1 MIGEPPP
8 QLWYHISL
16 IALLAFSMFF
26 SSGETAY
33 LACNILKIKYLAKRN
48 KKAEKAL
55 EIIKEKNKFLI
66 TSLIGNSIV
75 NILVGIVITSLTLT
89 FSSENAIFIASF
101 VATTLVLIFGE
112 IMPKSVA
119 LVFPEKIAMSYS
131 FLENFLIKCFLPISS
146 IFLYITSIFMK
157 LFKVKVSFKT
167 YLITED
173 DLKIFFESS
182 EDVADLTVD
191 EKKIMNQ
198 ILKYDD
204 MKVKNVMVPRTDI
217 VALNIDS
224 SIEEVI
230 KISKESSLSR
240 FPVYKENI
248 DDIKGVLYIKDF
260 IFSKEYDEYVSN
272 SDSLSVPLNIES
284 FLRKPCFIFA
294 NTELTNVRKTLNK
307 EGQNLAVVID
317 EYGGTLGLVTIEDL
331 NEEIFGDI
339 VDEYDDDAKEIY
351 LQKHKEGY
359 LIEGNAPLSFLNE
372 YFNINLT
379 SQFNQT
385 LAGFIMEACG
395 KMPEKG
401 FRLEKDGVIFIVESL
416 SKNKIEKVLMKETK
430 E

>member
-8 QLWYHISL
+8 ELWYYISL
-16 IALLAFSMFF
+16 VALLLFSMFF

-33 LACNILKIKYLAKRN
+33 LACSILKIKYLAKKN

-66 TSLIGNSIV
+66 TSLIGNSVV
-75 NILVGIVITSLTLT
+75 NILVGVVITSITLK
-89 FSSENAIFIASF
+89 FSNANAIGIASF
-101 VATTLVLIFGE
+101 IATSLVLIFGE
-112 IMPKSVA
+112 IIPKSVA
-119 LVFPEKIAMSYS
+119 LVFPEKIALNYS
-131 FLENFLIKCFLPISS
+131 SLENLLIKCFLPFSS
-146 IFLYITSIFMK
+146 IFLYTTSIFMK
-157 LFKVKVSFKT
+157 LFKVKIDLKT
-167 YLITED
+167 YLVTED
-173 DLKIFFESS
+173 DLKTFFESS
-182 EDVADLTVD
+182 EDTTDLTSD

-204 MKVKNVMVPRTDI
+204 TKVKNIMIPRTNI
-217 VALNIDS
+217 VAINIES

-240 FPVYKENI
+240 FPVYKENM

-260 IFSKEYDEYVSN
+260 IFSKEYDEYISN
-272 SDSLSVPLNIES
+272 PKKSFDTLKIDE
-284 FLRKPCFIFA
+284 FLRKPCFVFS
-294 NTELTNVRKTLNK
+294 NTELTKVRKTLRK
-307 EGQNLAVVID
+307 DGQNLAIVID
-317 EYGGTLGLVTIEDL
+317 EYGGTLGIVTIEDL

-339 VDEYDDDAKEIY
+339 VDEYDDATGSIY
-351 LQKHKEGY
+351 LQKCENGY
-359 LIEGNAPLSFLNE
+359 LIEGNAPLIFLNE

-385 LAGFIMEACG
+385 LAGFIMEVCG

-401 FRLEKDGVIFIVESL
+401 FELKMEGMIFIVKTL
-416 SKNKIEKVLMKETK
+416 DGNRIEKVLMREIQ

>member
-16 IALLAFSMFF
+16 IALLTFSMFF

-33 LACNILKIKYLAKRN
+33 LACNILKIKYLAKKN

-75 NILVGIVITSLTLT
+75 NILVGIVITSLTLK

-230 KISKESSLSR
+230 ALSKQSSLSR

-248 DDIKGVLYIKDF
+248 DDIKGILYIKDF

-272 SDSLSVPLNIES
+272 SDNLSVPLNIES

-294 NTELTNVRKTLNK
+294 NTELTKVRKTLNK

-401 FRLEKDGVIFIVESL
+401 FKLEKDGVMFIVESL
-416 SKNKIEKVLMKETK
+416 SKNKIEKVLMKEIK

>member
-33 LACNILKIKYLAKRN
+33 LACNILKIKYLAKKN

-75 NILVGIVITSLTLT
+75 NILVGIVITSLTLK

-101 VATTLVLIFGE
+101 VATILVLIFGE

-167 YLITED
+167 YLVTED

-230 KISKESSLSR
+230 ALSKQSSLSR

-272 SDSLSVPLNIES
+272 SDNLSVPLNIES

-294 NTELTNVRKTLNK
+294 NTELTKVRKTLNK

-317 EYGGTLGLVTIEDL
+317 EYGGTLGIVSIEDL

-385 LAGFIMEACG
+385 LAGFIMEECG

-401 FRLEKDGVIFIVESL
+401 FKLEKDGVIFIVESL
-416 SKNKIEKVLMKETK
+416 SKNKIEKVLMKEIK

>member
-89 FSSENAIFIASF
+89 FSSENAVFIASF

-167 YLITED
+167 YLVTED

-217 VALNIDS
+217 VAINIDS

-230 KISKESSLSR
+230 ALSKQSSLSR

-248 DDIKGVLYIKDF
+248 DDIKGILYIKDF

-317 EYGGTLGLVTIEDL
+317 EYGGTLGIVSIEDL

-385 LAGFIMEACG
+385 LAGFIMEVCG

-401 FRLEKDGVIFIVESL
+401 FELKMEGMIFIVKTL
-416 SKNKIEKVLMKETK
+416 DGNRIEKVLMREIQ

>member
-8 QLWYHISL
+8 GVWYYVSL
-16 IALLAFSMFF
+16 VALLLFSMFF

-33 LACNILKIKYLAKRN
+33 LACNTLKIKYLAKKNR
-48 KKAEKAL
+48 KAERVL

-75 NILVGIVITSLTLT
+75 NILVGVVITSLTLR
-89 FSSENAIFIASF
+89 FSTENAIGIASF
-101 VATTLVLIFGE
+101 IATNLVLIFGE
-112 IMPKSVA
+112 IMPKSIA
-119 LVFPEKIAMSYS
+119 LVFPEKIAISYS
-131 FLENFLIKCFLPISS
+131 FLESLLIKCFLPISS

-157 LFKVKVSFKT
+157 LFKLKVDFKN

-173 DLKIFFESS
+173 DLKIFFENSG
-182 EDVADLTVD
+182 EVADLTLD
-191 EKKIMNQ
+191 EKKIMSH

-204 MKVKNVMVPRTDI
+204 MKVKNVMIPRTEI
-217 VALNIDS
+217 VAINVDS

-230 KISKESSLSR
+230 NISKTSSLSR
-240 FPVYKENI
+240 FPVYEENI

-260 IFSKEYDEYVSN
+260 IFSKEYDDYISN
-272 SDSLSVPLNIES
+272 PKKSSKIMKIEK

-294 NTELTNVRKTLNK
+294 NTELTKVRKTLSK
-307 EGQNLAVVID
+307 YEQNLGIVID
-317 EYGGTLGLVTIEDL
+317 EYGGTLGIVTIEDL

-339 VDEYDDDAKEIY
+339 VDEYDKSSNSIFLEKYKD
-351 LQKHKEGY
+351 GY
-359 LIEGNAPLSFLNE
+359 ITEGNTPLIFLNE
-372 YFNINLT
+372 HFNINLF

-385 LAGFIMEACG
+385 LAGFIMEVCG

-401 FRLEKDGVIFIVESL
+401 FRLEMDGMIFIVEEL
-416 SKNKIEKVLMKETK
+416 DGNRIEKVFIKEMQ

>member
-8 QLWYHISL
+8 ELWYYISL
-16 IALLAFSMFF
+16 VALLAFSMFF

-48 KKAEKAL
+48 KKAEKTL

-75 NILVGIVITSLTLT
+75 NILVGIVITSLTLK
-89 FSSENAIFIASF
+89 FSSANAVFIASF
-101 VATTLVLIFGE
+101 IATSLVLIFGE
-112 IMPKSVA
+112 IIPKSVA
-119 LVFPEKIAMSYS
+119 LVFPEKIAINYS

-157 LFKVKVSFKT
+157 VFKMKVSFKT

-182 EDVADLTVD
+182 EDVTDLTLD

-204 MKVKNVMVPRTDI
+204 MKVKNVMIPRTNI
-217 VALNIDS
+217 VALSIDS

-248 DDIKGVLYIKDF
+248 DDIKGILYIKDF
-260 IFSKEYDEYVSN
+260 IFSKEYDEYISN
-272 SDSLSVPLNIES
+272 NNESNAILKIES

-294 NTELTNVRKTLNK
+294 NTELTNVRKTLNR
-307 EGQNLAVVID
+307 EGQNLAIIID

-331 NEEIFGDI
+331 NEQIFGDI
-339 VDEYDDDAKEIY
+339 VDEYDDEISSIY
-351 LQKHKEGY
+351 LQKCKDGY
-359 LIEGNAPLSFLNE
+359 FIEGNTPLLFLNE
-372 YFNINLT
+372 YFNINLV

-385 LAGFIMEACG
+385 LAGFIMEECG

-401 FRLEKDGVIFIVESL
+401 FRLEKDGMIFIVESL
-416 SKNKIEKVLMKETK
+416 SKNKIEKVFMKETK

>member
-8 QLWYHISL
+8 QFWYYFSL
-16 IALLAFSMFF
+16 VALLLFSMFF

-33 LACNILKIKYLAKRN
+33 LASNILKIKYLAKKNR
-48 KKAEKAL
+48 KAIRVL

-75 NILVGIVITSLTLT
+75 NILIGVVITSLTLQI
-89 FSSENAIFIASF
+89 SSANAIGIASF
-101 VATTLVLIFGE
+101 IATTLVLIFGE
-112 IMPKSVA
+112 ILPKSVA
-119 LVFPEKIAMSYS
+119 LVFPEKIALDYS
-131 FLENFLIKCFLPISS
+131 FLENLLIKCFLPISS

-157 LFKVKVSFKT
+157 LFKINVGFKN

-173 DLKIFFESS
+173 DLKTFFETS
-182 EDVADLTVD
+182 ENVADLTPD
-191 EKKIMNQ
+191 EKQIMKQ

-204 MKVKNVMVPRTDI
+204 AKVKNIMVPRTDI
-217 VALNIDS
+217 VAINITS
-224 SIEEVI
+224 TVEEVI

-240 FPVYKENI
+240 FPIYKENI

-260 IFSKEYDEYVSN
+260 IFSKEYDEYISN
-272 SDSLSVPLNIES
+272 SEKSSGTLNIEN

-294 NTELTNVRKTLNK
+294 NTELTRVRKTLNK
-307 EGQNLAVVID
+307 DGQNLAIVID
-317 EYGGTLGLVTIEDL
+317 EYGGTLGIVTIEDL

-339 VDEYDDDAKEIY
+339 VDEYDDGKKSIY
-351 LQKHKEGY
+351 LQKSNDGY
-359 LIEGNAPLSFLNE
+359 IIEGNTPLILLNE
-372 YFNINLT
+372 YFNINLI

-385 LAGFIMEACG
+385 LAGFIMEACE

-401 FRLEKDGVIFIVESL
+401 FSVEAEGMIFIVETL
-416 SKNKIEKVLMKETK
+416 DGNRIEKVLMKEMQ

>member
-8 QLWYHISL
+8 ELWYYISL
-16 IALLAFSMFF
+16 VVLLAFSMFF

-33 LACNILKIKYLAKRN
+33 LACNILKVKYLAKRN
-48 KKAEKAL
+48 KKAEKTL

-75 NILVGIVITSLTLT
+75 NILVGIVITSLTLK
-89 FSSENAIFIASF
+89 FSSANAVFIASF
-101 VATTLVLIFGE
+101 IATSLVLIFGE
-112 IMPKSVA
+112 IIPKSVA
-119 LVFPEKIAMSYS
+119 LVFPEKIAINYS

-157 LFKVKVSFKT
+157 VFKMKVSFKT

-182 EDVADLTVD
+182 EDVTDLILD

-204 MKVKNVMVPRTDI
+204 MKVKNVMIPRTNI
-217 VALNIDS
+217 VALSIDS

-248 DDIKGVLYIKDF
+248 DDIKGILYIKDF
-260 IFSKEYDEYVSN
+260 IFSKEYYEYISN
-272 SDSLSVPLNIES
+272 NNESNAILKIES

-294 NTELTNVRKTLNK
+294 NTELTNVRKTLNR
-307 EGQNLAVVID
+307 EGQNLAIIID

-331 NEEIFGDI
+331 NEQIFGDI
-339 VDEYDDDAKEIY
+339 VDEYDDEISSIY
-351 LQKHKEGY
+351 LQKCKDGY
-359 LIEGNAPLSFLNE
+359 FIEGNTPLLFLNE
-372 YFNINLT
+372 YFNINIV

-385 LAGFIMEACG
+385 LAGFIMEECG

-416 SKNKIEKVLMKETK
+416 SKNKIEKVFMKETK